1 MDEFNIDSLDYC
13 INLAKS
19 RYSNYLELNDFEK
32 IKNSIFN
39 LLQNTTFQELIKDSE
54 FISEQSIIYKEE
66 IKIIDLLLYKNDSYY
81 ILDYKTTK
89 EKHLEHKVQV
99 NHYKK
104 AISDIFNTSNVYSYL
119 VYMNDES
126 VSIDEVK

>member
-1 MDEFNIDSLDYC
+1 
-13 INLAKS
+13 
-19 RYSNYLELNDFEK
+19 
-32 IKNSIFN
+32 
-39 LLQNTTFQELIKDSE
+39 LIKDSE